1 MSGVR
6 GLWRGLIP
14 ALVLALATISPA
26 LAQQRPAQ
34 PPKSGTKPGPGELP
48 ATVDPAG
55 KTRPSTATEQRLKRL
70 ADVKSWGYQ
79 LRLIDPA
86 QISASD
92 LDLVVVDHAISAFR
106 RFVRQFTVDEV
117 RMMRSR
123 ANGGTRVVLS
133 YLSIGEAERYRFYW
147 QQDWYDPALKPAWL
161 GRLNPEWDGNY
172 TVDFWDPNWQA
183 LVLGTPE
190 SYVERVIA
198 QGFDGIYLDRADIFL
213 EFAKSMPDAEARMVT
228 FLARIGE
235 HARRLKPD
243 FLVVMQN
250 AEELLKHE
258 AVRTAIDGIAKEDL
272 YYGIDHREG
281 RNPADTVEWST
292 NDLRQ
297 AQRAGRKVLLVEYI
311 DTPAK
316 AADARRRAARDNFLL
331 HITRRDLGQLTL
343 SGPDQPEPPMPVE
356 PLPAP
361 AGATPPK
368 RS

>member
-1 MSGVR
+1 MR
-6 GLWRGLIP
+6 MIWRALI
-14 ALVLALATISPA
+14 ASAALAVLGPIPTM
-26 LAQQRPAQ
+26 AQQPRVAPPSKPDAKPAPGGDWTVTIEPGKAGRPQ
-34 PPKSGTKPGPGELP
+34 GP
-48 ATVDPAG
+48 
-55 KTRPSTATEQRLKRL
+55 TEQRLRRL
-70 ADVKSWGYQ
+70 AEVKSWGYQ

-86 QISASD
+86 QIRASD
-92 LDLVVVDHAISAFR
+92 FDLVVVDHAISAFR
-106 RFVRQFTVDEV
+106 RFVRQFTADEV
-117 RMMRSR
+117 RVMRSR
-123 ANGGTRVVLS
+123 ANGGTRIVLS

-147 QQDWYDPALKPAWL
+147 QQEWYDPALKPAWL

-183 LVLGTPE
+183 LVLGSPE
-190 SYVERVIA
+190 SYIERVIA

-213 EFAKSMPDAEARMVT
+213 EFAKTTPDAEARMVA
-228 FLARIGE
+228 FLARVGE

-250 AEELLKHE
+250 AEELLKHD
-258 AVRTAIDGIAKEDL
+258 AVRNAIDGIAKEDL
-272 YYGIDHREG
+272 YYGIDHRES

-297 AQRAGRKVLLVEYI
+297 AQRAGRRVFLVEYI
-311 DTPAK
+311 DNPVK

-343 SGPDQPEPPMPVE
+343 SGPDQQEPPAPTD
-356 PLPAP
+356 LAPAP
-361 AGATPPK
+361 AGAAPPK